1 LLVARRLVQQCGGRS
16 RLVIGLRFQPVAGSP
31 GAVRRRHRMEPLM
44 YRIASLDL
52 DRRPRPRS
60 HRPHPNWISGLL
72 GPALLACG
80 KTAPP
85 PSTITEQ
92 PSTEPPKVVPAG
104 GLPPTSASGP
114 ATPATPTVLSYDDAE
129 TLYRSG
135 KFGEA
140 KTAFETYVGTK
151 PENPWGHY
159 MLGLAAWK
167 TGDFKTAERAFD
179 RAIALD
185 STTVKSYL
193 GSARVLLDL
202 KREPEAIE
210 RINRAMTLDSTSTE
224 ALRLLAP
231 ATSQQGKTASAIAIY
246 RTVLTRNDHDVW
258 AMNNLGVLYLDQG
271 QPESA
276 IGPLGRAVEL
286 NGTAPVFHNNLGMAL
301 ERTGHFLTAKQAYEA

>member
-1 LLVARRLVQQCGGRS
+1 M
-16 RLVIGLRFQPVAGSP
+16 F
-31 GAVRRRHRMEPLM
+31 
-44 YRIASLDL
+44 
-52 DRRPRPRS
+52 
-60 HRPHPNWISGLL
+60 
-72 GPALLACG
+72 
-80 KTAPP
+80 
-85 PSTITEQ
+85 
-92 PSTEPPKVVPAG
+92 
-104 GLPPTSASGP
+104 
-114 ATPATPTVLSYDDAE
+114 SYDDAE

-140 KTAFETYVGTK
+140 KLAFETYVGTK

-159 MLGLAAWK
+159 MFGLAAWK

-185 STTVKSYL
+185 STGVKNYL

-210 RINRAMTLDSTSTE
+210 RIHRALTLDSTSTE
-224 ALRLLAP
+224 ALRLLAR
-231 ATSQQGKTASAIAIY
+231 ATSQQGKVDSAIEIY
-246 RTVLTRNDHDVW
+246 RTVLARNDHDVW

-286 NGTAPVFHNNLGMAL
+286 DATAPVFRNNLGMAL
-301 ERTGHFLTAKQAYEA
+301 ERTGHFLTAKQAYEAAVKADPTYHKAVANRDRLAAMTIDSTESATGFVKDQADAFRLLIAMWRER